1 MSELDFDSIIASGV
15 LKLPEWDSY
24 NSRIATGYNL
34 QTKQNEPVYIEIVIN
49 KYKCNIQSID
59 DFKREILEKNE
70 ITTIKEAEQLKE
82 DIDEALQAN
91 QQIEHIR
98 SLNHNMKMHVKN
110 TMKEYS
116 EYLFDKYD
124 DISFKVQKYIIDSN
138 NKSNKFIKLNKD
150 AIFKAIDDIRLLTI
164 EKIKQNKK
172 IANKKYYENRRIEL
186 GLEKKE
192 PLTEEQK
199 KERQRLAKEKFNEK
213 QKELKQPKQLLT
225 EEEKEEKKKLA
236 NQKYYQ
242 KKKQELGIDFDKEE
256 TEEQMKRK
264 KYNETYYNKQKEMRN
279 KVKELESKLAE
290 LTR

>member
-279 KVKELESKLAE
+279 KVKELEAKLAE
-290 LTR
+290 LTK